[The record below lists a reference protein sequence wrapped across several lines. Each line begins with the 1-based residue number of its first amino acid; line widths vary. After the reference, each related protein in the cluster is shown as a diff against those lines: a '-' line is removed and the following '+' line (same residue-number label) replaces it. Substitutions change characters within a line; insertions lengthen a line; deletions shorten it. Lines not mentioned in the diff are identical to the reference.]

1 MMVTFISE
9 CEKKAL
15 IKTRHV
21 LDSFANRIGNRT
33 WQTIITSDGLAAV
46 KKLLRQTASKNTAV
60 ACHWMRSN
68 IRSDLLWIVGNRSK
82 FNEQGIVPI
91 ASTTSTIINTEW
103 ENDWHYMPLIKS
115 LTALAALLHDIG
127 KASVCFQ
134 NKLKKPTNQSD
145 PLRHEW
151 VSCMLLQAFIGHDTS
166 DELWLTRLADKA
178 LDENLIE
185 QNLKQA
191 GPLSDLPDIAKLVA
205 WLIISHHRLPLNVQS
220 DRVKANN
227 LSEIF
232 DLIDKNWG
240 YVNAGAEAP
249 CLEFKHGLL
258 SKSQEWVK
266 QTKKWA
272 GKLLDCLP
280 LAQQALNDGSYRLI
294 LQFSR
299 LSLMLGDHNYSSGPA
314 NSKWNSNVN
323 LYANTDPKSKA
334 LKQRLDEHL
343 VGVKE
348 KALNIANFLPFF
360 ENKLEAAYDINF
372 LKQKSPAAF
381 QWQDKAA
388 AKIKEQKKQNPQFGF
403 FIVNMAS
410 TGCGKT
416 IANAKIM
423 MNLSEDAKNLR
434 YILALGLRTL
444 TLQTG
449 DEYRNKIG
457 LDNTNLA
464 VLVGSVVQELHNHE
478 KNQKLESESDGYNN
492 TGSESLESLITEEID
507 YIDNIRCEDKLSTIL
522 INKKSKQFLYAPVLV
537 CTIDHII
544 AATETK
550 KGGRYILPFLRLMS
564 SDLVIDEID
573 DFDGKDLVAIG
584 RLIHLAGMVGR
595 KVMISSAT
603 IPPALAEGYLNAYR
617 KGWEIFSKTRNF
629 TASINYAI
637 LDEFG
642 IKTDIITNNQEI
654 SSYQKSHDAF
664 AKKRAQNL
672 QDEKLTLIKHKGE
685 IIAVPDSK
693 DVKPEDDQFFHSISQ
708 AAIVKHNQH
717 NTTDPI
723 TGKKI
728 SFGLIRTANIAP
740 CVNLAQYLINKAQW
754 PHDLQVKVMAYHS
767 NQVLLL
773 RHSQEKHLDSL
784 LKRKEKAGE
793 IPASFENKII
803 RGHIN
808 NAIATNIAFIL
819 VATPVEEVGR
829 DHDFDWAIIEPSSFR
844 SIVQL
849 AGRVMRHR
857 NKIVTVPNIGLMAK
871 NLKAF
876 KNEEKYPYRRPGY
889 ESYQPKDEAALRL
902 TTHDLNDLLQG
913 CDIDKAINAVP
924 RIVQPPELKERERLV
939 DLEHK
944 VIRDL
949 LANYEA
955 YGPDTL
961 EGWLNE
967 TWWLTAMPQ
976 HLVKFREEPKGTVSI
991 SLYRIYEKDD
1001 GKVTFT
1007 QKADDGTYVAV
1018 QGIYKIENDSE
1029 SYYASK
1035 LWLERDYKQ
1044 LLEEYGNSMGKS
1056 MKEIAMR
1063 YGEINFSYQEGAEY
1077 IYSDQF
1083 GLVKKN
1089 VKEKGGEYFG

>member
-15 IKTRHV
+15 IKTRRV

-68 IRSDLLWIVGNRSK
+68 IRSDLVWIVGNRSK

-103 ENDWHYMPLIKS
+103 ENDWHYMPLIKA
-115 LTALAALLHDIG
+115 LTALAALLHDWG
-127 KASVCFQ
+127 KASICFQ

-151 VSCMLLQAFIGHDTS
+151 VSCMLLQAFIGDDKS

-178 LDENLIE
+178 FDENLIE

-191 GPLSDLPDIAKLVA
+191 GPLSDLPNIAKLVV
-205 WLIISHHRLPLNVQS
+205 WLVISHHRLPLNAKS
-220 DRVKANN
+220 DKNEANN
-227 LSEIF
+227 LFEIF
-232 DLIDKNWG
+232 ARIDKNWG
-240 YVNAGAEAP
+240 YTNFGEEAQ
-249 CLEFKHGLL
+249 CLEFKQGLL
-258 SKSQEWVK
+258 GKSQEWIK
-266 QTKKWA
+266 QVKKWA
-272 GKLLDCLP
+272 GRLLDCLP

-299 LSLMLGDHNYSSGPA
+299 LSLMLGDHNYSSSPA
-314 NSKWNSNVN
+314 NNKWDSDLK
-323 LYANTDPKSKA
+323 LYANTDPKSKV
-334 LKQRLDEHL
+334 LKQKLDEHL

-372 LKQKSPAAF
+372 LKQKSQDAF

-423 MNLSEDAKNLR
+423 MNLSEDAKSLR

-478 KNQKLESESDGYNN
+478 NNQKPKSDNYNN
-492 TGSESLESLITEEID
+492 SGSESLESLVTEEID

-584 RLIHLAGMVGR
+584 RLIHLAGMLGR

-603 IPPALAEGYLNAYR
+603 IPPALSEGYFNTYR
-617 KGWEIFSKTRNF
+617 KGWEIFSKTRNV

-637 LDEFG
+637 LDEFS

-654 SSYQKSHDAF
+654 SSYRKSHDEF
-664 AKKRAQNL
+664 ARKRAQNL
-672 QDEKLTLIKHKGE
+672 QDEKLTTIKRKGE
-685 IIAVPDSK
+685 IIEVCDSK
-693 DVKPEDDQFFHSISQ
+693 DVEPSGDQFFHYIVQ
-708 AAIVKHNQH
+708 AAIIKHNQH
-717 NTTDPI
+717 NTIDPV
-723 TGKKI
+723 TSKKI
-728 SFGLIRTANIAP
+728 SFGLIRMANIAP
-740 CVNLAQYLINKAQW
+740 CVNLAQYLIDTAQW
-754 PHDLQVKVMAYHS
+754 PDDLQVKVMAYHS

-773 RHSQEKHLDSL
+773 RQSQEKHLDSV
-784 LKRKEKAGE
+784 LKRKEKDGE
-793 IPASFENKII
+793 MPASFENEII
-803 RGHIN
+803 RQHIN
-808 NAIATNIAFIL
+808 NTAAPNVAFIL

-857 NKIVTVPNIGLMAK
+857 NKIIAVPNIGLMAK

-876 KNEEKYPYRRPGY
+876 KKEEYPYRRPGY
-889 ESYQPKDEAALRL
+889 ESYQPKDGEILSL

-913 CDIDKAINAVP
+913 CDISKAINAVP
-924 RIVQPPELKERERLV
+924 RILQPPQLKPLERLV

-944 VIRDL
+944 VIGDL
-949 LANYEA
+949 LVNYQA

-976 HLVKFREEPKGTVSI
+976 YFVRFRASDPTVS
-991 SLYRIYEKDD
+991 LYVIYEDDYEDDKLLFVEKSDD
-1001 GKVTFT
+1001 GNDP
-1007 QKADDGTYVAV
+1007 KAKGACYNI
-1018 QGIYKIENDSE
+1018 QNDE
-1029 SYYASK
+1029 RSYDTSK

-1044 LLEEYGNSMGKS
+1044 LLKDYSDSMGKS
-1056 MKEIAMR
+1056 VKEVAMR
-1063 YGEINFSYQEGAEY
+1063 YGEINFRYREQEEY
-1077 IYSDQF
+1077 VYSDQF
-1083 GLVKKN
+1083 GLVKKM
-1089 VKEKGGEYFG
+1089 